1 LGEVRDYEIHGGSMT
16 VATQMTQEEREKAYE
31 EHERR
36 IQDTLNQITNR
47 VVVFS
52 GKGGVGKTTVAVNLA
67 YALEMRGAQVGL
79 LDADIT
85 GPNICK
91 MVGISEPFQGK
102 GQKIFPH
109 DRGGV
114 KVISIAPMLAP
125 GEPVIWRG
133 PLRAKA
139 LEQFLTGVEWGELDF
154 LIADLPPGTGDEVL
168 TMTQRTSP
176 QVAVIVTSPQEL
188 SLVDSHRAVNMAKKM
203 EIKHIGIVENMSGFI
218 CHNCGEEIP
227 LFGSGG
233 GARQAKE
240 LGVEFL
246 GKIPI
251 DLDVPRCGDT
261 GQPIVQSSIEGPVSE
276 AFVNLASRVCA
287 ILAGEAESSTE
298 NNASPPIVSAC

>member
-1 LGEVRDYEIHGGSMT
+1 MT
-16 VATQMTQEEREKAYE
+16 ATQQMTQEEQRRSYE
-31 EHERR
+31 EHEGR
-36 IQDTLNQITNR
+36 IRDTIDQIENR
-47 VVVFS
+47 IVVFS

-91 MVGISEPFQGK
+91 MVGISEPFQGTDR
-102 GQKIFPH
+102 KIFPH

-188 SLVDSHRAVNMAKKM
+188 SLIDSHRAVNMAKKM
-203 EIKHIGIVENMSGFI
+203 DIEHIGIVENMSGFI
-218 CHNCGEEIP
+218 CHNCGEEIS

-233 GARQAKE
+233 GARQAKA

-251 DLDVPRCGDT
+251 DLEVPRCGDA
-261 GQPIVQSSIEGPVSE
+261 GQPIVLNPEGGPVSE
-276 AFVNLASRVCA
+276 AFVSLASKIGA
-287 ILAGEAESSTE
+287 MLDK
-298 NNASPPIVSAC
+298 

>member
-1 LGEVRDYEIHGGSMT
+1 MGQRPNPWRVRDIFGGDMT
-16 VATQMTQEEREKAYE
+16 TAVQMTEEEKKKSLE
-31 EHERR
+31 DHERR
-36 IQDTLNQITNR
+36 IKNTLDQIANR
-47 VVVFS
+47 IVVFS

-67 YALEMRGAQVGL
+67 YALERKGSQVGL

-91 MVGISEPFQGK
+91 MVGISEPFRGEA
-102 GQKIFPH
+102 GKIFPH
-109 DRGGV
+109 DQEGV
-114 KVISIAPMLAP
+114 KVISIAPMIQP

-139 LEQFLTGVEWGELDF
+139 LEQFLAGVEWGRLDF

-188 SLVDSHRAVNMAKKM
+188 SLIDSHRAVNMAKKM
-203 EIKHIGIVENMSGFI
+203 EIDHIGIVENMSGFI

-233 GARQAKE
+233 GARQAAE

-246 GKIPI
+246 GRIPI
-251 DLDVPRCGDT
+251 DLEVPRCGDT
-261 GQPIVQSSIEGPVSE
+261 GQPIVLQSGRGPVSE
-276 AFVNLASRVCA
+276 AFVDLASRVRA
-287 ILAGEAESSTE
+287 LLGVKE
-298 NNASPPIVSAC
+298 